1 MNTWYFIK
9 CWQDLI
15 DNILRYIEGS
25 NRFNF
30 SLIHYFCTFFL
41 DSLRVFRTT
50 YFYPYSMEVYIFHE
64 NNMQWL
70 STLVFNP
77 VHMIIHIGFHFCV
90 QYIITFRKHLV
101 SPSVFLLESV
111 FLLFLVF
118 CVVCVC
124 VCVLYCFVCL
134 RTVYCVHNVASVF
147 GFFLFILVFSNVY

>member
-1 MNTWYFIK
+1 MGTLLLIIIITTWKLRNLLVINFIFILEIRKKMNTWYFIK

-15 DNILRYIEGS
+15 YNILRYIEGS

-30 SLIHYFCTFFL
+30 SLKHYFCTFFL

-101 SPSVFLLESV
+101 SPSFFWWSP
-111 FLLFLVF
+111 
-118 CVVCVC
+118 
-124 VCVLYCFVCL
+124 CF
-134 RTVYCVHNVASVF
+134 
-147 GFFLFILVFSNVY
+147 FSF

>member
-64 NNMQWL
+64 NNMHGYPHWFSILCTWL
-70 STLVFNP
+70 STLVFISVYN
-77 VHMIIHIGFHFCV
+77 ILLHFESTLYHPRFFAGV
-90 QYIITFRKHLV
+90 RV
-101 SPSVFLLESV
+101 SSLFSFL
-111 FLLFLVF
+111 
-118 CVVCVC
+118 CRVCVC
-124 VCVLYCFVCL
+124 VCFILFCL
-134 RTVYCVHNVASVF
+134 SSYCVLCAQCCQCF
-147 GFFLFILVFSNVY
+147 WIFFVHSCFL

>member
-1 MNTWYFIK
+1 MISSYLFLWNNLHLIFTIWKLRNLLVINFIFILEIRKKMNTWYFIK

-15 DNILRYIEGS
+15 YNILRYIEGS

-77 VHMIIHIGFHFCV
+77 MHMIIHIGFHFCV

-101 SPSVFLLESV
+101 SPSVFWWSS
-111 FLLFLVF
+111 
-118 CVVCVC
+118 
-124 VCVLYCFVCL
+124 CF
-134 RTVYCVHNVASVF
+134 
-147 GFFLFILVFSNVY
+147 FSF

>member
-1 MNTWYFIK
+1 LISSYLFLWNTFHLLYNLKVRKLLVINFIFILEIRKKMNTWYFIK

-101 SPSVFLLESV
+101 SPSVFCWSP
-111 FLLFLVF
+111 
-118 CVVCVC
+118 
-124 VCVLYCFVCL
+124 CF
-134 RTVYCVHNVASVF
+134 
-147 GFFLFILVFSNVY
+147 FSF